1 MALKKKI
8 NFLKVKNQVIQ
19 GCVDKLYKEGFNIK
33 DGIQQRTLS
42 GKDVNLKSFRPYKP
56 EYAKR
61 KGSNKVDLHV
71 KGHMLSA
78 ITFDKKRYGVRFR
91 FNSNA
96 ETDKAIGN
104 QRLRYFFGIDK
115 RQIAYLKKKLGKL

>member
-1 MALKKKI
+1 MSLKKKI

-19 GCVDKLYKEGFNIK
+19 GRVDKLYKEGFNIK

-42 GKDVNLKSFRPYKP
+42 GKDVNLKSFKPYTP
-56 EYAKR
+56 AYAKKKR
-61 KGSNKVDLHV
+61 SNKVDLHV

-78 ITFDKKRYGVRFR
+78 ITFDKKLYGIRFR

-96 ETDKAIGN
+96 ETNKAIGN